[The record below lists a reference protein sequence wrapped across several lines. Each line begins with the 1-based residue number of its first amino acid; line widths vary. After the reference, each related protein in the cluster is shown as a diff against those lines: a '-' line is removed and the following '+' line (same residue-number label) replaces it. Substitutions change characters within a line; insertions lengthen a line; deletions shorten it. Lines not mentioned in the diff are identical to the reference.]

1 MLQTLPL
8 IRFIFCVQKAFFT
21 SIWLMPLGSGF
32 LRKPKGY
39 GFLKLILT
47 PPPPPVILGLFNS

>member
-32 LRKPKGY
+32 VDPIFLRKPKGY
-39 GFLKLILT
+39 GF
-47 PPPPPVILGLFNS
+47 